1 MMKKLIL
8 TLLCLISFFPAC
20 GSTEGDDK
28 NIISIELT
36 VPDAAWEIEINEI
49 YEVEN
54 ELWVIAELNRKTG
67 FAAQVISK
75 IKDSVEIHHKKLTVK
90 YYVIGKIWQWENKEE
105 IHFIKSKSDIE
116 DYIKNREQ
124 IYKAKNL

>member
-1 MMKKLIL
+1 MKKLIL
-8 TLLCLISFFPAC
+8 TLLCQISLFPAC
-20 GSTEGDDK
+20 GPTEGDGK

-54 ELWVIAELNRKTG
+54 ELWVIAELNRKAG

-90 YYVIGKIWQWENKEE
+90 NYVIGKTWQWENKEE
-105 IHFIKSKSDIE
+105 FHFIKSRSDIE
-116 DYIKNREQ
+116 DYIKNRKQ
-124 IYKAKNL
+124 IYKSKNF